1 MEWFCKGWRDHA
13 MEIINYGK
21 KEMIALTDKENKSY

>member
-1 MEWFCKGWRDHA
+1 

-21 KEMIALTDKENKSY
+21 LAIAKNW